1 MKLKYTL
8 SFDQYTRINES
19 LVSEAADE
27 NVRAIQAALKAKGG
41 EYASLLG
48 TTGPNGNGVDGIY
61 GPSTK
66 AAIIKF
72 QADNGIKQT
81 GFVGPLTAPKLG
93 VQPMTSARRSAGQ
106 AKAIKQPT
114 DKDFSNPKSPWYDP
128 LTDPKLTQS
137 PVGQQQKTNTTPAL
151 APLDLTPKPQ
161 TATMDTFEPIA
172 NQQAMLKQ
180 RMESLLKEIRPD
192 LAKANQTN
200 QVKISEPE
208 FKVATEHGS
217 WLSKFVKGSMKA
229 LPLHIRAMIYYLGG
243 RKAPMQE
250 DELTPEEQRYLYD
263 VALKYGKRGFD
274 YPVWKSIGA
283 AGMPTAITA
292 QGIQN
297 ETAKLKQAGTAK
309 PASLVS
315 PNLAGQFMY
324 TLGAISPGGIV
335 KSGNT
340 ITIKDNYDM
349 NVVEG
354 KQTKEDVFKGI
365 GQAFKLWT
373 AGEATLYSLFRKT
386 ISLREI
392 FGYKGYPIQFTL
404 NAPAG
409 QPQQI
414 ATNPPKKTAE

>member
-8 SFDQYTRINES
+8 SFDQHTRINES

-48 TTGPNGNGVDGIY
+48 TTGPNGDGVDGIY

-66 AAIIKF
+66 AAIAKF

-93 VQPMTSARRSAGQ
+93 VQPMASAKRPA
-106 AKAIKQPT
+106 AKPAAQPT
-114 DKDFSNPKSPWYDP
+114 QAQYK
-128 LTDPKLTQS
+128 
-137 PVGQQQKTNTTPAL
+137 
-151 APLDLTPKPQ
+151 PLDLTPKPQ
-161 TATMDTFEPIA
+161 VAVADTFEPYA
-172 NQQAMLKQ
+172 NQQSMLKQ
-180 RMESLLKEIRPD
+180 KAEALMKEIRPE
-192 LAKANQTN
+192 LTKANQTN
-200 QVKISEPE
+200 QVKVTEPE
-208 FKVATEHGS
+208 FQAVSEHGS
-217 WLSKFVKGSMKA
+217 WLSKFVKGSMKT

-243 RKAPMQE
+243 RKAPME
-250 DELTPEEQRYLYD
+250 SDELTPEEQKYLYD
-263 VALKYGKRGFD
+263 VATKYGKKGFD

-283 AGMPTAITA
+283 AGMPTAITS

-297 ETAKLKQAGTAK
+297 ETAKLKQAGTAQ
-309 PASLVS
+309 PANLVS

-324 TLGAISPGGIV
+324 TLGAVSPGGIV

-340 ITIKDNYDM
+340 ITVNDNYDM

-354 KQTKEDVFKGI
+354 NQTREDVFKGI

-386 ISLREI
+386 ISLREL
-392 FGYKGYPIQFTL
+392 FGYKGYPIRFVL
-404 NAPAG
+404 NAPTG
-409 QPQQI
+409 QPQQL